1 MNLSLRLQFAFIV
14 VLTVFA
20 TWMAFRVKPGIDLAG
35 GAELRYK
42 VLFDPSFTGGREKAC
57 REATDV
63 IRRRVESLSLKE
75 PKITTRGDDEI
86 VIQLPGVDADVLRD
100 FKRVIQTTGK
110 LELFVS
116 ASQELQ
122 ERFERDGVVPAG
134 YQALRK
140 GVPSP
145 LLVETP
151 AVIEGRN
158 IIAAEPHR
166 EAGLD
171 GASWGTL
178 FELDAEGARRF
189 DEAAERL
196 YRRSPRGR
204 IAIVLDDVVRSAPVV
219 NSPAFH
225 GRGQISGAIGER
237 K

>member
-1 MNLSLRLQFAFIV
+1 M
-14 VLTVFA
+14 
-20 TWMAFRVKPGIDLAG
+20 
-35 GAELRYK
+35 
-42 VLFDPSFTGGREKAC
+42 
-57 REATDV
+57 
-63 IRRRVESLSLKE
+63 
-75 PKITTRGDDEI
+75 
-86 VIQLPGVDADVLRD
+86 
-100 FKRVIQTTGK
+100 
-110 LELFVS
+110 
-116 ASQELQ
+116 
-122 ERFERDGVVPAG
+122 
-134 YQALRK
+134 

-171 GASWGTL
+171 GASWVTL

-196 YRRSPRGR
+196 YGRSPRGR

-219 NSPAFH
+219 NSPSFH